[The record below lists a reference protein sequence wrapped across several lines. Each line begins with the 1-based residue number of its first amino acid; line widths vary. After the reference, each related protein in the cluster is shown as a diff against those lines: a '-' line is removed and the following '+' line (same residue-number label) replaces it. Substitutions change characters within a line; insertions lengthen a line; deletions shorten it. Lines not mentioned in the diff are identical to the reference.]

1 MKSKINKEEFKKFLN
16 ELFATKFSKEK
27 LFPHL
32 KLNEDEEVCI
42 EPFAY
47 IDADGDVLPI
57 VQYDELNPEEFSEF
71 QNLADLE
78 MCPGIEIHE
87 EDIVS
92 DEIIDLNEKVE
103 LDKEEIEAIQKIADE
118 IEPIEAGICIPCL
131 VNDKESYLI
140 DGVNCNIKEVSIL
153 GISLI
158 TPLNLQILKLS
169 LDSDMESEKDIELTV
184 ALKAGENMLVYKLCL
199 GVLLDAGIVSVVDQ
213 VELELSPLEHRC
225 LMKHVDANELAELLK
240 Y

>member
-1 MKSKINKEEFKKFLN
+1 MKSKINNEEFKKFLN

-131 VNDKESYLI
+131 VNDKES
-140 DGVNCNIKEVSIL
+140 
-153 GISLI
+153 
-158 TPLNLQILKLS
+158 
-169 LDSDMESEKDIELTV
+169 
-184 ALKAGENMLVYKLCL
+184 
-199 GVLLDAGIVSVVDQ
+199 
-213 VELELSPLEHRC
+213 
-225 LMKHVDANELAELLK
+225 
-240 Y
+240 